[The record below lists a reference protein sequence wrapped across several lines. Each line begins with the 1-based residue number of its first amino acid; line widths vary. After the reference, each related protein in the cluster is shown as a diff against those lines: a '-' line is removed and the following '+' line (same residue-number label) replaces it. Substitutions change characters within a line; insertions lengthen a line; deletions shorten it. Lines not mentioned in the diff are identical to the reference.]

1 MFDPDELPKPPM
13 PSSTEHM
20 IREVELRAGRMIRGK
35 RGYRGY
41 WRAVALVG
49 VIGWTVVV
57 PMLAGVALGT
67 WIDRMWPSRYSW
79 TLMLLTGGL
88 GLGCWSAWSR
98 IKEEGR
104 NR

>member
-1 MFDPDELPKPPM
+1 MPDPDNSKPAPAE
-13 PSSTEHM
+13 SM
-20 IREVELRAGRMIRGK
+20 IREVELRASRMIRG
-35 RGYRGY
+35 RRAYRGY

-49 VIGWTVVV
+49 VIGWTVVL

-67 WIDRMWPSRYSW
+67 WIDQTWPSQYSW

-88 GLGCWSAWSR
+88 GLGCWTAWLR

-104 NR
+104 NH